1 MCIFNFICIFI
12 FVYSYFAAY
21 LYWKCISLY
30 IYIYIN
36 MYVSLYLYFYLHLNV
51 HLNVSLHLYLY
62 VTCVICMYL
71 SGFLHKAHQSFENWP
86 QSTGSPSSCSGF
98 ANLSKY
104 RNTPYSG
111 RKNAWNPAGHKS
123 ICDLPCQQDPN
134 NTKAAK
140 GSGKTYQFAALLK

>member
-36 MYVSLYLYFYLHLNV
+36 MYVSLYLYFYL